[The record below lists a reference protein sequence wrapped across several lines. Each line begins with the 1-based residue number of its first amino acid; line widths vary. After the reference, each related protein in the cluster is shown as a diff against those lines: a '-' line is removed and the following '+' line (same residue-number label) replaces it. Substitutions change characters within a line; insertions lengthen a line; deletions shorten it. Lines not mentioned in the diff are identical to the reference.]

1 VVALPA
7 ADGTTYSAEAALM
20 LIWLWIRMKR
30 RRAEKAAA
38 AQQAGAATIGGPMS
52 PAP

>member
-1 VVALPA
+1 MVPVPH
-7 ADGTTYSAEAALM
+7 GTTYSAEVVLM

-30 RRAEKAAA
+30 RRAEKVAM
-38 AQQAGAATIGGPMS
+38 AQQAGAAATGGPMS